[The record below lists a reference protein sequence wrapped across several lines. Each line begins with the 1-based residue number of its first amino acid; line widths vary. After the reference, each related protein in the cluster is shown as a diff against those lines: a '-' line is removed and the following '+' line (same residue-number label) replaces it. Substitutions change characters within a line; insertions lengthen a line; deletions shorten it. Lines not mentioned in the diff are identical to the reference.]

1 MCGINV
7 IINPDSDSHKAIELM
22 MHATAH
28 RGPDHSGFSKV
39 RGNIYFAGNRLK
51 ILDLSETSNQPL
63 WTKEKDAVLVWNGA
77 LYNYQDLR
85 NELLDLGCEFKG
97 SSDSEVLLYWL
108 KKSGTSKIDR
118 LKGMFAFAFADL
130 NKKQIIIAR
139 DFSGEKPLYF
149 LQSKKTW
156 YFSSE
161 TKGILAGLQ
170 APISIDPH
178 QFLPYFYYRH
188 SFPDSTFYQQI
199 QQILPG
205 EILVLDFSG
214 AILERQKLEIPFFH
228 TDKINQF
235 IFEEALKDAVL
246 KNFNAERPVGMVLSG
261 GADSSLLYALW
272 YEDTGQPLN
281 TFTVALEKKYQTKYN
296 DPYFTKYLT
305 KKHPS
310 SHHEISVSQ
319 SDVRD
324 NWQEYIQS
332 MDQPIGDSAG
342 FLTWFVAKTAKEKV
356 KVLISGAGADELFGG
371 YNRHRAYWHYLQ
383 NPGLYKFLKKVRPNF
398 LFPPSWK
405 KVLESIHHNPDLT
418 FIQMAALQPIPE
430 DYIGEFQKWYP
441 KHENP
446 FKNALEWDRTF
457 YLVNDILKIH
467 DNSCMA
473 HGIEGRSPYLDMDL
487 LSMVYAESEKNTDHL
502 IGKKFIK
509 TALQKRGLGKI
520 ANRKKLGFGLPLL
533 EWFEEKEFRNWVFE
547 PIRAMEKTWSPD
559 FSPEMRKLA
568 ANPQKSE
575 KRQFLQL
582 WNLFILA
589 SWLKTKGK

>member
-22 MHATAH
+22 MHATMH

-39 RGNIYFAGNRLK
+39 GENVSFAGNRLK
-51 ILDLSETSNQPL
+51 ILDLSETSNQPI
-63 WTKEKDAVLVWNGA
+63 WNKEKDAVLVWNGA
-77 LYNYQDLR
+77 IYNYQDLR

-108 KKSGTSKIDR
+108 QKFGTGKIDS

-130 NKKQIIIAR
+130 KKKQVIIAR

-149 LQSKKTW
+149 LHEGNNW

-161 TKGILAGLQ
+161 TKGILAGNKAQ
-170 APISIDPH
+170 CPIDGQ
-178 QFLPYFYYRH
+178 QFIPYFYYRH
-188 SFPDSTFYQQI
+188 SFPDSTFFKQI
-199 QQILPG
+199 RQVLPG

-214 AILERQKLEIPFFH
+214 AILERQNLDIPYFQPY
-228 TDKINQF
+228 KINQS
-235 IFEEALKDAVL
+235 IFEETLKDAVL

-261 GADSSLLYALW
+261 GADSSLLYSLW
-272 YEDTGQPLN
+272 YEETGQPLN
-281 TFTVALEKKYQTKYN
+281 TFTVVLEKKYQTKYN
-296 DPYFTKYLT
+296 DPYFTKYLA
-305 KKHPS
+305 KKYPS
-310 SHHEISVSQ
+310 FHHEISVSQ

-324 NWQEYIQS
+324 NWPEYIQS

-383 NPGLYKFLKKVRPNF
+383 NPDLLKILKKVAPNF
-398 LFPPSWK
+398 LFPPPWK
-405 KVLESIHHNPDLT
+405 KVLESIHHNSDLT
-418 FIQMAALQPIPE
+418 FIQMAALQTIPDE
-430 DYIGEFQKWYP
+430 HIGEFQKWYP

-467 DNSCMA
+467 DNACMA

-487 LSMVYAESEKNTDHL
+487 LAMVYAESENNMDNL

-509 TALQKRGLGKI
+509 TALQTRGLSKI
-520 ANRKKLGFGLPLL
+520 ANRKKLGFGLPLS
-533 EWFEEKEFRNWVFE
+533 EWFEEIEFRHWVFE
-547 PIRAMEKTWSPD
+547 PIMEMEKIWGQEFPA
-559 FSPEMRKLA
+559 EMRKLA
-568 ANPQKSE
+568 ANPEKSE

-589 SWLKTKGK
+589 SWLKNKE

>member
-7 IINPDSDSHKAIELM
+7 IINPDSDSLKAIELM
-22 MHATAH
+22 MHATIH

-39 RGNIYFAGNRLK
+39 GENVFFAGNRLK
-51 ILDLSETSNQPL
+51 ILDLSETSNQPI

-85 NELLDLGCEFKG
+85 NELLDYGCEFKG

-108 KKSGTSKIDR
+108 KNFGTDKIDR
-118 LKGMFAFAFADL
+118 LNGMFAFAFADL
-130 NKKQIIIAR
+130 KKQQIFIAR

-149 LQSKKTW
+149 LNQGNNW

-161 TKGILAGLQ
+161 SKGILARHQ
-170 APISIDPH
+170 AQSLIDTH

-188 SFPDSTFYQQI
+188 SFPANTFYQQI
-199 QQILPG
+199 QQVLPG
-205 EILVLDFSG
+205 EVWVLDFSG
-214 AILERQKLEIPFFH
+214 SILERQKLGIPFFH
-228 TDKINQF
+228 TNEINQS
-235 IFEEALKDAVL
+235 IFEETLKDVVL

-261 GADSSLLYALW
+261 GADSSLLYSLW

-296 DPYFTKYLT
+296 DPYFAKYLV
-305 KKHPS
+305 KKYPS
-310 SHHEISVSQ
+310 FHHEITVSQ
-319 SDVRD
+319 SDVRN
-324 NWQEYIQS
+324 NWPEYIQS

-371 YNRHRAYWHYLQ
+371 YNRHRAYWHYLH
-383 NPGLYKFLKKVRPNF
+383 NPNLYKFLKTLLPNF
-398 LFPPSWK
+398 LFPSTWK
-405 KVLESIHHNPDLT
+405 KVLQSIHQNPDLT
-418 FIQMAALQPIPE
+418 FIQMAALQTIP
-430 DYIGEFQKWYP
+430 DDFLGEFQKWYP
-441 KHENP
+441 NHENP

-467 DNSCMA
+467 DNACMA

-487 LSMVYAESEKNTDHL
+487 LSMVRAESGENMDNL
-502 IGKKFIK
+502 IGKKYIK
-509 TALQKRGLGKI
+509 TALQNRGLGKI

-533 EWFEEKEFRNWVFE
+533 EWFDEKEFRNWVFE
-547 PIRAMEKTWSPD
+547 PIIEMEKIWGREFPA
-559 FSPEMRKLA
+559 EMRKLA

-589 SWLKTKGK
+589 SWLKK

>member
-1 MCGINV
+1 MCGINI
-7 IINPDSDSHKAIELM
+7 IINPDSDSPKAIELM
-22 MHATAH
+22 MHATIH
-28 RGPDHSGFSKV
+28 RGPDHSGYSKV
-39 RGNIYFAGNRLK
+39 WENVFFAGNRLK
-51 ILDLSETSNQPL
+51 ILDLSETSNQPI

-85 NELLDLGCEFKG
+85 NQLLELGCEFKG

-108 KKSGTSKIDR
+108 KIFGTEKIDR

-130 NKKQIIIAR
+130 KKKQIFIAR

-149 LQSKKTW
+149 LQSGKNW

-161 TKGILAGLQ
+161 TKGILAGNQ
-170 APISIDPH
+170 AQSAIDTL

-188 SFPDSTFYQQI
+188 SFPDSTFYQQV
-199 QQILPG
+199 QQVLPG

-214 AILERQKLEIPFFH
+214 TILKRQKLEIPHFH
-228 TDKINQF
+228 TNGINQS
-235 IFEEALKDAVL
+235 IFEETLKDAVL

-261 GADSSLLYALW
+261 GADSSLLYSLW

-281 TFTVALEKKYQTKYN
+281 TFTVALEKKYQSKYN
-296 DPYFTKYLT
+296 DPYFAKYLA
-305 KKHPS
+305 KKYPS
-310 SHHEISVSQ
+310 FHHEISISQ
-319 SDVRD
+319 SDVR
-324 NWQEYIQS
+324 NIWPEYIQS

-342 FLTWFVAKTAKEKV
+342 FLTWFVAKVAKEKV
-356 KVLISGAGADELFGG
+356 KVLVSGAGADELFGG

-383 NPGLYKFLKKVRPNF
+383 NPNLYKFLKAVGSNF
-398 LFPPSWK
+398 LFPASWK
-405 KVLESIHHNPDLT
+405 KVIQSLHQNPDLT
-418 FIQMAALQPIPE
+418 FIQMAALQTIPDE
-430 DYIGEFQKWYP
+430 YLDEFQKWYP

-446 FKNALEWDRTF
+446 IKNALEWDRTF

-467 DNSCMA
+467 DNACMA

-487 LSMVYAESEKNTDHL
+487 LSMVQAQPNQAMDNM
-502 IGKKFIK
+502 IGKKLIK
-509 TALQKRGLGKI
+509 TALQNRGLGKI

-547 PIRAMEKTWSPD
+547 PIRAMEKTWGPD
-559 FSPEMRKLA
+559 FPPEMRKLS
-568 ANPQKSE
+568 ANPEKSD

-589 SWLKTKGK
+589 SWLKNNE